1 MMEKMPART
10 PGKRPVRKDAG
21 KAAGERKRNFRPAE
35 GRPDGDRTRSPR
47 PYERRPDGDRTRS
60 PRPAE
65 GRPDGDRTR
74 SPRPSGGRPEGDR
87 LRSARPYERRP
98 EGDRPR
104 SARPAEGRPEGDR
117 TRSPRP
123 YERRPEGDRP
133 RSVRPAEGKPEGDR
147 PRSARPAAG
156 RPSGARKKSVKP
168 VASRDPNEPVR
179 LNKFVANSGVCA
191 RREADELIKQG
202 YISVNG
208 KKVTEM
214 GVKVMPG
221 DKVEYKGKL
230 LTPGKKVYIL
240 LNKPKGYVTSTKD
253 PHAEV
258 TVLDLV
264 KDATTE
270 RIYPVGRLDKA
281 TTGVLLLTNDGD
293 LAGKLTHPSY
303 GAGKVY
309 HLFLDKEVT
318 KHDMETIVSGVT
330 LEDGI
335 VSADAISYPDPADH
349 TQVGI
354 EIHSG
359 QNRVVRRIF
368 ESLGYKVRKLDR
380 VSFAGLTKKNL
391 QRGHWREL
399 TPKEVSM
406 LKRGI
411 IK

>member
-21 KAAGERKRNFRPAE
+21 KAAGERKRNF
-35 GRPDGDRTRSPR
+35 
-47 PYERRPDGDRTRS
+47 
-60 PRPAE
+60 RPAE

-156 RPSGARKKSVKP
+156 RPSGVRKKSVKP